1 MKKLFL
7 FGVAGVF
14 VMSLGLTAKGQDPL
28 SKIQPLTTAVNVN
41 RNAINV
47 NALRHFAR
55 NFNDASSEEW
65 YTTRDLVVALFSVR
79 DIDYR
84 VDYNIRNGNWIETF
98 RTYGEA
104 KMSPDLKQS
113 VQSSYY
119 DYTIFQVQEIEQP
132 LHPVNYI
139 VHLTGKAKLI
149 NLRVYNGQVEEEQ
162 NFKESD

>member
-1 MKKLFL
+1 MKNISLVSLVGIFII
-7 FGVAGVF
+7 
-14 VMSLGLTAKGQDPL
+14 SLGLTAKGQDAI
-28 SKIQPLTTAVNVN
+28 SKIQPINTAV
-41 RNAINV
+41 RGDINV
-47 NALRHFAR
+47 NALRHFVR
-55 NFNDASSEEW
+55 NFNDTSSEKW
-65 YTTRDLVVALFSVR
+65 YATRNLVVALFSFH

-84 VDYNIRNGNWIETF
+84 VDYNSRNGNWIETF

-139 VHLTGKAKLI
+139 VHLSGKAKLI

>member
-1 MKKLFL
+1 MKNL
-7 FGVAGVF
+7 
-14 VMSLGLTAKGQDPL
+14 SLISLVGIFIISLSLTAKGQDVI
-28 SKIQPLTTAVNVN
+28 SKIQPINTAVRVN
-41 RNAINV
+41 RGDINV
-47 NALRHFAR
+47 NALRHFVR
-55 NFNDASSEEW
+55 NFNDTSSEKW
-65 YTTRDLVVALFSVR
+65 YATPHMVVALFSFH

-84 VDYNIRNGNWIETF
+84 VDYNNRNGNWIETF